1 MNAPRVLCITEK
13 QLSSFVENVIAGGG
27 EGAIL
32 REPRSLYLHGRTPFL
47 VKVKVSISLDLSFAP
62 ECSSTLFIRIDML
75 CRLHGMTKKR
85 LLWVLK
91 AIEAYN

>member
-13 QLSSFVENVIAGGG
+13 QLSLFVENVIGGGG

-32 REPRSLYLHGRTPFL
+32 REPRSLYHHGRTPFL
-47 VKVKVSISLDLSFAP
+47 VKVKVFTPLYSSFAP
-62 ECSSTLFIRIDML
+62 ECSSTLFIRIDIF
-75 CRLHGMTKKR
+75 CRLRGMTKKR

-91 AIEAYN
+91 AIEASN